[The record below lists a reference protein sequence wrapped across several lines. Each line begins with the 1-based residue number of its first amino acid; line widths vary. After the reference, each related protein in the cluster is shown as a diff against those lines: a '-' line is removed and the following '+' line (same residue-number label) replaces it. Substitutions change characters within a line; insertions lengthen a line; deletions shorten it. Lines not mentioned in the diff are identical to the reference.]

1 MADLDT
7 LLADRNL
14 GADLP
19 LKVARNAIRQCRLAT
34 YSHSFEAFGQN
45 RIVSGAGFVNIAEP
59 RGSHFW
65 LQAMMG
71 PRFIAPRMTTG
82 KHGGKS
88 TTFMADDAQL
98 LPFVA
103 ECKANKI
110 NTVLFFGIVNDSIST
125 LADTD
130 RLIANITKI
139 SKAITDAG
147 ILFIITDDL
156 PAGPGSGTNYT
167 RDASKL
173 AGLNRYQRWAM
184 FDLPN
189 QNPLVLAVPVYNR
202 FVARNGTTG
211 VPADNSLFDAADLM
225 HPNVKG
231 HARYA
236 LEIYKVL
243 DKLFSQRVNLSN
255 IDNAS
260 VYNATLNKRGSLI
273 GNGMMDGDNGSGR
286 ATNWG
291 SGGPAGGLTAV
302 MSKFAD
308 LDGTPVQQVAITGTA
323 TGVGDFQFTRTS
335 GTGNFEPGDTH
346 YAEAF
351 ILIKKSD
358 AAVGYQNLRGVLVQ
372 ASCSHASP
380 SANYNGQ
387 AGNVIA
393 NDPFPTDLDW
403 SQFNEGKG
411 LYFRTPEE
419 VIGAA
424 WPATSAFAQ
433 LTIKLTNDAAAATDI
448 VMQVRQAD
456 WRKASAASGF

>member
-1 MADLDT
+1 MPDLDL
-7 LLADRNL
+7 LLADRSL
-14 GADLP
+14 AGDLA
-19 LKVARNAIRQCRLAT
+19 LKVARNAIRQCRFAT

-45 RIVSGAGFVNIAEP
+45 RIASGAGFVSIAEP

-65 LQAMMG
+65 LQAFMG
-71 PRFIAPRMTTG
+71 PRFVAPRMTTG

-103 ECKANKI
+103 ECKANRI
-110 NTVLFFGIVNDSIST
+110 NTVLFFGVVNDSIST
-125 LADTD
+125 LSDTD

-147 ILFIITDDL
+147 ILFLITDDL
-156 PAGPGSGTNYT
+156 PAGPGSTTSYT

-184 FDLPN
+184 FELPN
-189 QNPLVLAVPVYNR
+189 LNPLVLPIPIYHR
-202 FVARNGTTG
+202 FVNRAGTTG
-211 VPADNSLFDAADLM
+211 VPVDNSMFDGADLM

-236 LEIYKVL
+236 LPIYNVL
-243 DKLFSQRVNLSN
+243 NALFPARPELAN

-260 VYNATLNKRGSLI
+260 GYNATLNKRGSLI

-286 ATNWG
+286 STNWG
-291 SGGPAGGLTAV
+291 SGGPASGLTAV
-302 MSKFAD
+302 MSKLVD
-308 LDGTPVQQVAITGTA
+308 PDGTPVQQVAISGTA
-323 TGVGDFQFTRTS
+323 TAVGDFQFTRTS

-346 YAEAF
+346 FGEAY

-358 AAVGYQNLRGVLVQ
+358 TATGYVNLRGVLLQ
-372 ASCSHASP
+372 AACSHSSP

-403 SQFNEGKG
+403 SQFNGGKG

-419 VIGAA
+419 VIGAS
-424 WPATSAFAQ
+424 WPATSPFCQ
-433 LTIKLTNDAAAATDI
+433 LTIKLTIDAAAATDI